1 MHVGIETRGFTV
13 LMIENMQ
20 EFPFFKRQ
28 IIPRAYSST
37 HLDIGQREHPLLQ
50 NNFDHYFLIKN
61 IVFFPLS
68 KYMI

>member
-28 IIPRAYSST
+28 IIPRSCILLLTWIWVKEST
-37 HLDIGQREHPLLQ
+37 
-50 NNFDHYFLIKN
+50 FYFKIILTI
-61 IVFFPLS
+61 IS
-68 KYMI
+68 